1 MSSMLNEAIN
11 EKHNEG
17 AMVNALAGMP
27 IKEVRQKLLFCLYS
41 LIC

>member
-17 AMVNALAGMP
+17 AMVNALAGM
-27 IKEVRQKLLFCLYS
+27 IVSSADRMTGKLS
-41 LIC
+41 TVMH